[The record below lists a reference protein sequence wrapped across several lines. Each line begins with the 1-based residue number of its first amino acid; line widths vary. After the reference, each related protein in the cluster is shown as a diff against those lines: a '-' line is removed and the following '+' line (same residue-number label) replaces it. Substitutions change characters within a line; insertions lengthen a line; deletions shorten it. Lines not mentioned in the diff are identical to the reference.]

1 MPSHRATSAPSAPV
15 NIVSGEN
22 AGFSEFLN
30 PKSMLTPGFAG
41 GLTLLITNSVVA
53 ALGIP
58 LDYRGYTALGI
69 SALFGALV
77 VASGIPLLQRIVF
90 QVLNTLIIFCVAMGS
105 NATVNRIQED
115 RNSQGGIT
123 AFILSSPAYAQ
134 TASQREVLQDVQ
146 GITANPSLSD
156 QQKLEAIQK
165 QLQNAQTQGV
175 VPPPDRDSNRF
186 FKPWGF

>member
-1 MPSHRATSAPSAPV
+1 
-15 NIVSGEN
+15 
-22 AGFSEFLN
+22 
-30 PKSMLTPGFAG
+30 
-41 GLTLLITNSVVA
+41 
-53 ALGIP
+53 
-58 LDYRGYTALGI
+58 
-69 SALFGALV
+69 
-77 VASGIPLLQRIVF
+77 
-90 QVLNTLIIFCVAMGS
+90 
-105 NATVNRIQED
+105 VNRIQED